1 MIFLRTNQALTT
13 ISTSWRVVHISKK
26 NSTSSDWEEP
36 TMVEQSV
43 LANSSKFIEGPWE
56 KEESDLAN
64 SSSVAQDQRG
74 NITTLVD
81 FTNSSTVMDEP
92 LVEPT
97 VVEQSVLA
105 NSSGFI
111 QIASEENE
119 EQQNDGSLFSEVKV
133 GEELEED
140 IVLE

>member
-1 MIFLRTNQALTT
+1 
-13 ISTSWRVVHISKK
+13 
-26 NSTSSDWEEP
+26 
-36 TMVEQSV
+36 MVEQSV

-56 KEESDLAN
+56 KEESDLAD
-64 SSSVAQDQRG
+64 SSSVVENQKG

-81 FTNSSTVMDEP
+81 FTNSSTVME
-92 LVEPT
+92 EPT

-105 NSSGFI
+105 NSSAFI

>member
-1 MIFLRTNQALTT
+1 
-13 ISTSWRVVHISKK
+13 
-26 NSTSSDWEEP
+26 
-36 TMVEQSV
+36 MVEQSV

-56 KEESDLAN
+56 KEESDLAD
-64 SSSVAQDQRG
+64 SSSVVENQKG

-81 FTNSSTVMDEP
+81 FTNSSTVM
-92 LVEPT
+92 EPT

>member
-1 MIFLRTNQALTT
+1 
-13 ISTSWRVVHISKK
+13 
-26 NSTSSDWEEP
+26 
-36 TMVEQSV
+36 MVEQSV

-56 KEESDLAN
+56 KEESDLAD
-64 SSSVAQDQRG
+64 SSSVVENQKG

-81 FTNSSTVMDEP
+81 FTNSSTVME
-92 LVEPT
+92 EPT

>member
-1 MIFLRTNQALTT
+1 MIFLRTNQALTS

-56 KEESDLAN
+56 KEESDLAD
-64 SSSVAQDQRG
+64 SSSVVENQKG

-81 FTNSSTVMDEP
+81 FTNSSTVME
-92 LVEPT
+92 EPT

-105 NSSGFI
+105 NSSAFI

>member
-1 MIFLRTNQALTT
+1 
-13 ISTSWRVVHISKK
+13 
-26 NSTSSDWEEP
+26 
-36 TMVEQSV
+36 MVEQSV

-56 KEESDLAN
+56 KPKEEPDLAN
-64 SSSVAQDQRG
+64 SSSVVQDQRG

-81 FTNSSTVMDEP
+81 FTNSSTVMEEP
-92 LVEPT
+92 TVVEPT

-133 GEELEED
+133 GEEEELEED